1 MCVGKCSRYVGLSLV
16 LLSLLSIA
24 LQLFLLYPNFDGSY
38 LDEGNISSH
47 VRKYAGIWAG
57 GLLVLVPGI
66 QATLAGFKVRGLTCC
81 CTCCDMLLSFVL
93 SSVAFVGAAYC
104 LFISSQG
111 LKNGPYCSYQN
122 TQTHVLEWGFA
133 FENNDPGRWGNS
145 DVYVFGIPVWSDI
158 CDKPPM
164 IVPWTFS
171 FFFLLGLVGVLQVV
185 LSFFQ

>member
-57 GLLVLVPGI
+57 GLLVGRHFCKSKLSI
-66 QATLAGFKVRGLTCC
+66 SF
-81 CTCCDMLLSFVL
+81 DLLFSIL
-93 SSVAFVGAAYC
+93 LY
-104 LFISSQG
+104 
-111 LKNGPYCSYQN
+111 
-122 TQTHVLEWGFA
+122 T
-133 FENNDPGRWGNS
+133 S

-185 LSFFQ
+185 LSFFQIINSFIGIFGGRCDGYKWRADDGPGDKRKAPETGGKEDSLPK